1 MMLPFVNILPT
12 GPTGIG
18 STKPVGGEPVTLGVG
33 DGQTFESLM
42 NLFGMAEPSALSP
55 INSESSPNPGTDAPV
70 TSDFAQSLISS
81 LMMGAANPVPTGE
94 TPAKFASAIGV
105 PQSTDNQFAPVDPN
119 QLVAQPELNLP
130 FEQKLSLPVAQ
141 PWTMT
146 MTQQRPVSLKPGK
159 YQVLKQDINNGTL
172 TMDLKA
178 NGQSAEPIK
187 VTIPIELLHQES
199 PDAIAPVAKQSAG
212 AQITPTRVALVS
224 PYSTDLESII
234 GKVNLRELE
243 VSVEHTSAV
252 YQVADEP
259 MKVQIVAEQAGQNFL
274 LAGKLN
280 RAQLKEQTT
289 IKKTVSTLATVPISE
304 NPTPAA
310 ANGLTVDNISIPRRR
325 MAQKIAFESDSPA
338 KSEDFALIDK
348 LLTAVPKDTTTVKD
362 GLEQFTFKSAVPAP
376 QADAQTRLDIPRVK
390 LTLPQEMPQVKVDG
404 QTVLLKIEPEHLG
417 PAKLQ
422 LSIKNDSLSARVTV
436 DSVHA
441 KAAVESSLDQLN
453 DQLAR
458 AGVKVNYIEV
468 NVRGGGAENQFF
480 HRQSEWF
487 RSHQPR
493 VARMADELMSEI
505 SMIVPPSAP
514 VSYIGA
520 DSINVFA

>member
-1 MMLPFVNILPT
+1 MLPFVNILPA
-12 GPTGIG
+12 GSTGIG
-18 STKPVGGEPVTLGVG
+18 STKPVGGDPLAFGVG

-42 NLFGMAEPSALSP
+42 NLFGMAEPSALSRS
-55 INSESSPNPGTDAPV
+55 NSETSPRLGTDVAA
-70 TSDFAQSLISS
+70 TTDFAQSLISS
-81 LMMGAANPVPTGE
+81 LLMGAINPAQTTE
-94 TPAKFASAIGV
+94 TPAKFASAVSV
-105 PQSTDNQFAPVDPN
+105 PPQTDNQFASVDSE
-119 QLVAQPELNLP
+119 QLISQPEMKLP
-130 FEQKLSLPVAQ
+130 FEQRLSLPVAQ

-146 MTQQRPVSLKPGK
+146 MTQQRPVNLKPGK
-159 YQVLKQDINNGTL
+159 YQVLKQDINNGKLTL
-172 TMDLKA
+172 DLKA

-199 PDAIAPVAKQSAG
+199 PDAIAPVVKQFAG
-212 AQITPTRVALVS
+212 AQVSPTRVTLVS
-224 PYSTDLESII
+224 PYSTDLESIM
-234 GKVNLRELE
+234 GKVNVRELE

-252 YQVADEP
+252 YQAADEP

-280 RAQLKEQTT
+280 RAQLKAQTT
-289 IKKTVSTLATVPISE
+289 IKKTVSALATAPTNE

-310 ANGLTVDNISIPRRR
+310 ANGLTVDTVSIPRRR
-325 MAQKIAFESDSPA
+325 MAQKVAFESDPSA

-348 LLTAVPKDTTTVKD
+348 LLTAVPKDTTAVKD
-362 GLEQFTFKSAVPAP
+362 GLEQFSFKSAIPVP
-376 QADAQTRLDIPRVK
+376 QSDTQTRLDIPRVK
-390 LTLPQEMPQVKVDG
+390 LTLPQEMPQLKVDG

-453 DQLAR
+453 DQLGR

-487 RSHQPR
+487 RSQQPR

-520 DSINVFA
+520 GSINVFA